1 MNDLSAA
8 SREKVRRG
16 YRACL
21 HCRSRKAKCDLGDI
35 DAPSSPPCSRCKRE
49 SRECVFAPSRRG
61 GNNKKR
67 ARTDSEDI
75 SKEDDDPPR
84 SLARST
90 AEVTSGEEN
99 PAQTFPYPQPPPQ
112 PRHLSVHN
120 LLGHSP
126 PPARYLQQ
134 FGHTSSSTHSS
145 PQTSF
150 SAEHAT
156 PQTRP
161 TLPSIQSHT
170 ATGYADSPPSPRRKR
185 MANPP
190 LHAADPSSI
199 VVADMRNESDA
210 LQILALASGQAANR
224 EGEEERSDRYDGQSA
239 AGTVDST
246 GMGGHQQQMRGIPS
260 SPEKEIQLAKLAQFP
275 LVKMGILSVEQTRRL
290 VDMFFKCHHH
300 FFPIIPSDGIP
311 RTLEQLSVF
320 AQNEKYLLATIIIIS
335 SRVEN
340 TPEMREI
347 HERSWSVMRRW
358 ISKVQCLGEPPT
370 IGLVESLLLLAEN
383 LPRTS
388 CEQMSDDSTSTET
401 EAIEEPHGVENRQAW
416 QMIGLAVRSAYEMGL
431 DKLGLQLIPETERTL
446 ELERAKLVW
455 VYCYLFDRH
464 ISMRLGKGF
473 WTRGGAVCFQG
484 YSSSAQTG
492 PAAALVNFPFLREI
506 KPGDPN
512 SEHPQDDLG
521 SLVQAY
527 LELTMMMSNAHDV
540 LYPNAARTR
549 SLVVY
554 GEYFK
559 YIDEMARSLDGFK
572 ILWRRKKWTLF
583 PLTDTV
589 WVMFYYIQLYICA
602 FSFQAHVERATI
614 RGEEEYKILEQR
626 HREQGGTTKLARPS
640 LTLFPRGAAQSPDA
654 RYIFQMCDTARELI
668 HICVDNLYPGGALPY
683 LPSRYLLWFTYGAIV
698 LLKAIYSGAMLRAD
712 HKRTLDLIDRLC
724 ICFAQC
730 STDEE
735 YPAVRY
741 GKQLE
746 ALRNKLAGLSD
757 VKPTHSPGG
766 GGGGG
771 GSGSQTVRL
780 SRTQQNRAPEV
791 RVSPLSPSQQSATSP
806 NTLPPPQQFD
816 PRPSLASSQPA
827 RYHVMPSEHA
837 MNTPAWQLPV
847 MQQYTQPVTF
857 PYPTT
862 PVPIP
867 AGPSAEMPAAPYV
880 APPHQQPFM
889 EFGVAQSSDGLNL
902 GMSDHNNL
910 GFTSLDDWFG
920 FGAAGTGGGAGQ
932 DGNGVD
938 DPMGLAN
945 VGLDL
950 QDFWM
955 NVGPG
960 EAQGGFPFR

>member
-1 MNDLSAA
+1 
-8 SREKVRRG
+8 
-16 YRACL
+16 
-21 HCRSRKAKCDLGDI
+21 
-35 DAPSSPPCSRCKRE
+35 
-49 SRECVFAPSRRG
+49 
-61 GNNKKR
+61 
-67 ARTDSEDI
+67 
-75 SKEDDDPPR
+75 
-84 SLARST
+84 
-90 AEVTSGEEN
+90 
-99 PAQTFPYPQPPPQ
+99 
-112 PRHLSVHN
+112 
-120 LLGHSP
+120 
-126 PPARYLQQ
+126 
-134 FGHTSSSTHSS
+134 
-145 PQTSF
+145 
-150 SAEHAT
+150 
-156 PQTRP
+156 
-161 TLPSIQSHT
+161 
-170 ATGYADSPPSPRRKR
+170 
-185 MANPP
+185 
-190 LHAADPSSI
+190 
-199 VVADMRNESDA
+199 
-210 LQILALASGQAANR
+210 
-224 EGEEERSDRYDGQSA
+224 
-239 AGTVDST
+239 
-246 GMGGHQQQMRGIPS
+246 
-260 SPEKEIQLAKLAQFP
+260 
-275 LVKMGILSVEQTRRL
+275 
-290 VDMFFKCHHH
+290 
-300 FFPIIPSDGIP
+300 
-311 RTLEQLSVF
+311 
-320 AQNEKYLLATIIIIS
+320 
-335 SRVEN
+335 
-340 TPEMREI
+340 
-347 HERSWSVMRRW
+347 
-358 ISKVQCLGEPPT
+358 
-370 IGLVESLLLLAEN
+370 
-383 LPRTS
+383 
-388 CEQMSDDSTSTET
+388 
-401 EAIEEPHGVENRQAW
+401 
-416 QMIGLAVRSAYEMGL
+416 
-431 DKLGLQLIPETERTL
+431 
-446 ELERAKLVW
+446 
-455 VYCYLFDRH
+455 
-464 ISMRLGKGF
+464 
-473 WTRGGAVCFQG
+473 
-484 YSSSAQTG
+484 
-492 PAAALVNFPFLREI
+492 
-506 KPGDPN
+506 
-512 SEHPQDDLG
+512 
-521 SLVQAY
+521 
-527 LELTMMMSNAHDV
+527 
-540 LYPNAARTR
+540 
-549 SLVVY
+549 
-554 GEYFK
+554 
-559 YIDEMARSLDGFK
+559 
-572 ILWRRKKWTLF
+572 
-583 PLTDTV
+583 
-589 WVMFYYIQLYICA
+589 
-602 FSFQAHVERATI
+602 
-614 RGEEEYKILEQR
+614 
-626 HREQGGTTKLARPS
+626 
-640 LTLFPRGAAQSPDA
+640 
-654 RYIFQMCDTARELI
+654 
-668 HICVDNLYPGGALPY
+668 
-683 LPSRYLLWFTYGAIV
+683 
-698 LLKAIYSGAMLRAD
+698 MLRAD